1 VSAGTRGVDTV
12 VSAGGAQAAVGDA
25 EVRLDADELIAAA
38 RQATGLSDFGEPDP
52 DESLRTLVRSLN
64 EEAALT
70 PGGAA
75 GRRLGLI
82 RVLANRLLLQNEFR
96 RDPTLEQESIRS
108 PIVILGLP
116 RSGTTKLHRM
126 IGADPVMQKLPLWRL
141 LYPVRALAPA
151 PPGSSG
157 DPRIHAAE
165 QFVEAIRNR
174 TPDVYAAHPMLATEP
189 DEEYFGMELSFLSH
203 LNTSSF
209 HTPSYESWLDRQP
222 FDSWYV
228 WLTRLM
234 QHAQRTD
241 GATGRPWVLKAP
253 HHLGYLPLL
262 LRHFPDATIVHCHR
276 DPTVAVSSFC
286 ALLCASRRS
295 TSTRDEPTEVGE
307 YAMRI
312 YGKRMQKY
320 QQDRAAL
327 EGTHCFVDVPYGD
340 IVKDA
345 ASVIERCY
353 AAAGLPLPETSLAA
367 MREWDLRNEQHKHGR
382 HRYELADFGLAPADV
397 TRVFGTYCERFAP
410 FLAG

>member
-1 VSAGTRGVDTV
+1 VIAEP
-12 VSAGGAQAAVGDA
+12 DA
-25 EVRLDADELIAAA
+25 RLDADELIAAA
-38 RQATGLSDFGEPDP
+38 RQATALSDFGEPDP

-70 PGGAA
+70 PAGAA
-75 GRRLGLI
+75 GKRQGLI
-82 RVLANRLLLQNEFR
+82 RVLANRLLLQEEFR
-96 RDPTLEQESIRS
+96 RDPTLAHEAIRS

-141 LYPVRALAPA
+141 LYPVRALVPA
-151 PPGSSG
+151 PPGTSG

-165 QFVEAIRNR
+165 QFVEAIRSR
-174 TPDVYAAHPMLATEP
+174 SPDVYAAHPMSATEP

-209 HTPSYESWLDRQP
+209 HTPSYEAWLDRQP

-228 WLTRLM
+228 WLKRLM
-234 QHAQRTD
+234 QHAQRID
-241 GATGRPWVLKAP
+241 HGAGRPWVLKAP

-262 LRHFPDATIVHCHR
+262 LRHFPDATVVHCHR

-286 ALLCASRRS
+286 ALLYASRRS
-295 TSTRDEPTEVGE
+295 TSARDEPGEVGQ
-307 YAMRI
+307 YAIRI
-312 YGKRMQKY
+312 YGKRMQRY

-327 EGTHCFVDVPYGD
+327 EGKHGFVDVAYGE

-345 ASVIERCY
+345 SGVIERCY
-353 AAAGLPLPETSLAA
+353 AAAGLPLPESSLAP
-367 MREWDLRNEQHKHGR
+367 MREWEARNEQHKHGR
-382 HRYELADFGLAPADV
+382 HRYELADFGLTPADV
-397 TRVFGTYCERFAP
+397 AGVFGEYCARYAS
-410 FLAG
+410 FLH